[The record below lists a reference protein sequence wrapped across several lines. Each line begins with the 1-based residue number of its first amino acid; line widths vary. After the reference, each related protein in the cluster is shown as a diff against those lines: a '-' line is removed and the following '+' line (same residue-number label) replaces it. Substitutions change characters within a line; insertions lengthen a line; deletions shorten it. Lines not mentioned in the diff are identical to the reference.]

1 MYFKKVLKVVKVFTQ
16 KYQDIKITF
25 LAVFLTSLFILI
37 INLVNQL
44 MFIGVKILLINLQ
57 SSNTR
62 WICEKIIEDEK
73 VRDHCL

>member
-25 LAVFLTSLFILI
+25 LAVFLTSFFILI